1 MSPRAS
7 GLEGDISGLNFFP
20 LTSWETASAAP
31 KFIRHEPVPLKTLSP
46 NLQISKLRKK
56 LAPLKNI
63 SIYSPL
69 SLDVQRSRI
78 PDPVDPHPY
87 VNVKTM

>member
-31 KFIRHEPVPLKTLSP
+31 KFIRHEPVPLKPSP
-46 NLQISKLRKK
+46 QTCRF
-56 LAPLKNI
+56 
-63 SIYSPL
+63 
-69 SLDVQRSRI
+69 RS
-78 PDPVDPHPY
+78 
-87 VNVKTM
+87 